1 MVSDCVVE
9 PYNCTLSMTSLL
21 ENVDLCIV
29 FDNEAL
35 YDICF
40 RTIKLSN
47 PTYGDLNHLIYSAM
61 SAITSRLRF
70 PAQIYPCLRELAYN
84 MVPLPRMHFLMV
96 GFAPLVSRESIQKRE
111 LNMAE
116 LAQLFSKRNT
126 LCDVNPSHARYFAAS
141 AFFRGSIPTNEI
153 EEAMLTMSSD
163 RHLPFVEWMPP
174 NINFSIC
181 DTPISGF
188 ETAAASIANSTAV
201 SHMF

>member
-1 MVSDCVVE
+1 
-9 PYNCTLSMTSLL
+9 MTSLV
-21 ENVDLCIV
+21 ENVDDCIV

-40 RTIKLSN
+40 RTIKLSC
-47 PTYGDLNHLIYSAM
+47 PTHGDLNHLIYPAM

-70 PAQIYPCLRELAYN
+70 PAQIYPGLRELAYN
-84 MVPLPRMHFLMV
+84 MVPLPRLHFLMV
-96 GFAPLVSRESIQKRE
+96 GFAPLISRESIQKKD
-111 LNMAE
+111 LNIPQ
-116 LAQLFSKRNT
+116 LTQLFSNKNT
-126 LCDVNPSHARYFAAS
+126 LCDVNPSHDRYLAAS

-153 EEAMLTMSSD
+153 EEAMLTMSKD
-163 RHLPFVEWMPP
+163 RYLPFVEWMPS

-188 ETAAASIANSTAV
+188 KTAAAASIANSTAV